1 MNTESSKKFEQSAA
15 LTPELPT
22 PLAGR
27 ALRRVREKW
36 RAGRRRRLAPFM
48 KHSESLKVI
57 FLGDFF
63 LSVTDV
69 AGVVS

>member
-27 ALRRVREKW
+27 ALRRVREKYGA
-36 RAGRRRRLAPFM
+36 RADAGGSRRF
-48 KHSESLKVI
+48 
-57 FLGDFF
+57 
-63 LSVTDV
+63 
-69 AGVVS
+69 